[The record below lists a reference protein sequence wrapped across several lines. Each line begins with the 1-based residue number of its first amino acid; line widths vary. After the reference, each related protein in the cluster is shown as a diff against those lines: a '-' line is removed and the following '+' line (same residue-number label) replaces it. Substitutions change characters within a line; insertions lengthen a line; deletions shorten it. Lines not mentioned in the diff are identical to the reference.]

1 MAPKEQT
8 AFRIDPE
15 TMEALRA
22 IRERDGVGLSE
33 QVRRALKAWIASKGV
48 KKAGRKRVE
57 ARKRP

>member
-15 TMEALRA
+15 TMKALRG

-33 QVRRALKAWIASKGV
+33 QVRRALKAWIARKGV
-48 KKAGRKRVE
+48 KKAGRKR
-57 ARKRP
+57 AYTRQRP